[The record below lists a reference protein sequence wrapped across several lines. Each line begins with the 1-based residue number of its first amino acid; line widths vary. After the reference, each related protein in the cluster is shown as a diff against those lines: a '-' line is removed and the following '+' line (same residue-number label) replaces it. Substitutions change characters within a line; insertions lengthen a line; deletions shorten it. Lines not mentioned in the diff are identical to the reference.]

1 MLHSR
6 YIICALAVATAF
18 LLYPS
23 TAAAQATP
31 PPNRCVDWV
40 NAQSWSGTITIS
52 GGGSY
57 TNPDTGTIATV
68 SESGTLN
75 LAATDPPF
83 GPCRPTMSVY
93 QWFTS
98 TPALLTNITIHDT
111 LLIPSQD
118 SAGNRCT
125 VTETLD
131 IDGGTSPTNPTIT
144 VDFSNQASPT
154 FNITTGLTVDGVTQA
169 FSGCGASPSKA
180 QLFTTWGPG
189 SLTASQTTIPLPAFT
204 TSLTVSPPEFQAP
217 GLNGGPFSWTVSGSL
232 APFIPPL
239 DVVVLIPQYPTW
251 RPDGGVSETDP
262 GINLLG
268 IQAQLIRT
276 DTNVNAAGVA
286 PDGWT
291 FSLAKVSHEPGVAM
305 NWPSQSKLTTPSPPD
320 LAFSDGINQLTYPT
334 LTPAGE
340 LTLPGYCTVLELWD
354 PLKTPA
360 PSFIDV
366 ALIPFDWGGWAV
378 LNVTAFVNGR
388 QFTGH
393 IDLDNGQKATD
404 ILLPKRQAD
413 SFIADTWKSN
423 HDVDLV
429 TPDTDDPETI
439 PGTNNQNPGDGLSLY
454 EEYRGFYAD
463 CPPDDLPTS
472 ISGPTCVGQASSP
485 PPLRTFL
492 HVEGDPKN
500 LDLFVVNDSFPE
512 VLEGMQK
519 FQEGTGIHVCC
530 KTLQDDEINGVDS
543 RVINFNHSEGAH
555 DADQHAIVIVKGADG
570 APPCTQ
576 NGPDKPQNVP
586 KIFYPSMA
594 NVLSIASKEGGQ
606 ARAVWAA
613 DKYPYSVAHEIGH
626 AVAVS
631 HHGTHDTG
639 YTFWSTSDGVSLL
652 EGPVAGAGT
661 PIQAVFE
668 DGKPVKPSD
677 LGIKAGGSFKIWV
690 GHRGEQH
697 SGDVMCFMRYNVAQ
711 SYCPLGDPTC
721 AGNQRFYVPERE
733 LAGRSMTNKSEGT
746 GTNDPGRTNPQTR
759 YGNADGAN
767 NFGMCKFQICVNDRL
782 TPKVL
787 VPSDGK
793 PCPRQTNP

>member
-6 YIICALAVATAF
+6 YIICALAVATTF

-40 NAQSWSGTITIS
+40 NAQSWSGTINIS

-57 TNPDTGTIATV
+57 TDPNSGTQTTV
-68 SESGTLN
+68 SESGTIN
-75 LAATDPPF
+75 LAKTDPTI
-83 GPCRPTMSVY
+83 GPCNTNLSVY
-93 QWFTS
+93 QWFAS
-98 TPALLTNITIHDT
+98 TPASVTNITIHDVSR
-111 LLIPSQD
+111 IPTKD
-118 SAGNRCT
+118 TNGNACIL
-125 VTETLD
+125 TETFDLD
-131 IDGGTSPTNPTIT
+131 NGTSSTSPTIT
-144 VDFSNQASPT
+144 VDFSNPANPT
-154 FNITTGLTVDGVTQA
+154 FNIATGLGVEGVTQA
-169 FSGCGASPSKA
+169 YSGCGTTAPPA
-180 QLFTTWGPG
+180 QLSTTWGPG
-189 SLTASQTTIPLPAFT
+189 SLTASQTSMPLPPFT
-204 TSLTVSPPEFQAP
+204 NSLSLSIPTIVVPVFTGSSTSWAL
-217 GLNGGPFSWTVSGSL
+217 SGSL
-232 APFIPPL
+232 SPFIPPL

-251 RPDGGVSETDP
+251 RPDAGVSETDT

-268 IQAQLIRT
+268 IQTRLIRT
-276 DTNVNAAGVA
+276 DTNQVAGNMA

-291 FSLAKVSHEPGVAM
+291 FSLTKVSHEPGVAM
-305 NWPSQSKLTTPSPPD
+305 NWPSQINVMTPAPPD
-320 LAFSDGINQLTYPT
+320 LAFSEAINQLSYPT
-334 LTPAGE
+334 LTPAGD
-340 LTLPGYCTVLELWD
+340 LTLPGNCTVLELWD
-354 PLKTPA
+354 PLRTPA
-360 PSFIDV
+360 PSLINV
-366 ALIPFDWGGWAV
+366 ALSPYDWGGWAV
-378 LNVTAFVNGR
+378 MKVTAFVNG
-388 QFTGH
+388 QQVPGH

-404 ILLPKRQAD
+404 ILLPKRQPN
-413 SFIADTWKSN
+413 SFIPDSWKSS
-423 HDVDLV
+423 HGVLAFA
-429 TPDTDDPETI
+429 DDDDSENL
-439 PGTNNQNPGDGLSLY
+439 PGTNNPNPGDGLSLY

-472 ISGPTCVGQASSP
+472 ISGPTCVGQASFP
-485 PPLRTFL
+485 PVLRTFL

-512 VLEGMQK
+512 VLEGIKQ
-519 FQEGTGIHVCC
+519 FQAGTGIHVCC
-530 KTLQDDEINGVDS
+530 KTLQDDEINGVAS

-555 DADQHAIVIVKGADG
+555 NADQHAIVIVKGADG

-576 NGPDKPQNVP
+576 NGPDKPQNIP

-626 AVAVS
+626 AIAVS
-631 HHGTHDTG
+631 HHGTHDAG

-652 EGPVAGAGT
+652 EGPLPGAGT